1 MTRDSRDI
9 NPSRREQGGETG
21 TRSRRKGLHEGS
33 PWDAR
38 EDDARKRKREREREG
53 ESEREK
59 ESYNPLDE
67 VARREFYRL
76 CTRSQKYLPGDP
88 ISRFVPFLVVPETI
102 CLG

>member
-1 MTRDSRDI
+1 MILEILILRGGNKEEKPVLDLEEKGCTRDRHGML
-9 NPSRREQGGETG
+9 EKTMLG
-21 TRSRRKGLHEGS
+21 K
-33 PWDAR
+33 
-38 EDDARKRKREREREG
+38 REG